1 VLTAE
6 KAFLAL
12 ALYNTVRLSMTLFFP
27 FAISMIGECRAS
39 VDRVADFLLL
49 EERDARH
56 ITRTFHPKSQEVTA
70 LYMRQGCGSGSA
82 LIFGPGSGSG
92 SRKAKLTYKYRKK

>member
-1 VLTAE
+1 MRKVTQSRSWTKKIQCAKISRCCTPVKVLTAE

-49 EERDARH
+49 EERDARL
-56 ITRTFHPKSQEVTA
+56 ITRTFHPKSQEV
-70 LYMRQGCGSGSA
+70 
-82 LIFGPGSGSG
+82 
-92 SRKAKLTYKYRKK
+92 